1 MLPHKMQ
8 EYHQVFHEESS
19 EMHLP
24 SAKAM
29 KEKLQIDVSNRISD
43 DIVKI
48 SSSYPFNYHA
58 PCRNL
63 IYPPR
68 LLALMNK
75 IPRL

>member
-8 EYHQVFHEESS
+8 EYYQVFHEESS

-29 KEKLQIDVSNRISD
+29 KEKLQIDVSNRTSD

-48 SSSYPFNYHA
+48 SSS
-58 PCRNL
+58 
-63 IYPPR
+63 
-68 LLALMNK
+68 
-75 IPRL
+75 